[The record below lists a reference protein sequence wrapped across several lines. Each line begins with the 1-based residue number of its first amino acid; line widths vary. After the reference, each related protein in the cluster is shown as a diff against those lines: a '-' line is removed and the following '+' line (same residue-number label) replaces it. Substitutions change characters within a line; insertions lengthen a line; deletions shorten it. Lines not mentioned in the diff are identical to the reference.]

1 LFVVLSILSVAFAEE
16 GSDVLELNASNFDQ
30 AIEENSLILVEFYA
44 PWCGHCKKLVPEYEK
59 AATALKGSAVLA
71 KVDGDT
77 EENKELGQKFEIRGF
92 PTLKVF
98 RNKEVSDYEGERSA
112 DAIISY
118 MKKLSLPAVSEL
130 KSADEVYKFS
140 SDGKVVIIGFFD
152 NVESAEYK
160 AFHATA
166 NKLRTKFTFGAVVG
180 NSNINNEFKVETS
193 PTVILFKKFDEGK
206 NVLQAAEIGEL
217 ESFITINS
225 VPTIDEI
232 GPENYKSYVDAGL
245 PLAYLFVDLQV
256 EGQQTDFVNRVQKIA
271 VATKGKINWVY
282 IDWYKYAKHAERLG
296 LTGKV
301 VPALSIDNMKT
312 GKHFAYPESKE
323 ITESDVKSWVDQ
335 YEAGTLEP
343 TIRSEDIPES
353 NDGPVKIV
361 VAKNYDQIVKDENKD
376 VFVEFYAPWCGH
388 CKKLAPIFDELGAA
402 LKDVDTVVIAKIDAT
417 ANDVDSSLGIRG
429 FPTIK
434 FFPAN
439 NKNAPIDYEG
449 DRTMEDMLSFIKQ
462 NASKQFQAPEV
473 KSSEPKDEL

>member
-1 LFVVLSILSVAFAEE
+1 
-16 GSDVLELNASNFDQ
+16 
-30 AIEENSLILVEFYA
+30 
-44 PWCGHCKKLVPEYEK
+44 
-59 AATALKGSAVLA
+59 
-71 KVDGDT
+71 
-77 EENKELGQKFEIRGF
+77 
-92 PTLKVF
+92 
-98 RNKEVSDYEGERSA
+98 
-112 DAIISY
+112 
-118 MKKLSLPAVSEL
+118 
-130 KSADEVYKFS
+130 
-140 SDGKVVIIGFFD
+140 
-152 NVESAEYK
+152 
-160 AFHATA
+160 
-166 NKLRTKFTFGAVVG
+166 
-180 NSNINNEFKVETS
+180 
-193 PTVILFKKFDEGK
+193 VILFKKFDEGK

-361 VAKNYDQIVKDENKD
+361 VAKNYDQIVKDESKD

-417 ANDVDSSLGIRG
+417 ANDVDASLGIRG